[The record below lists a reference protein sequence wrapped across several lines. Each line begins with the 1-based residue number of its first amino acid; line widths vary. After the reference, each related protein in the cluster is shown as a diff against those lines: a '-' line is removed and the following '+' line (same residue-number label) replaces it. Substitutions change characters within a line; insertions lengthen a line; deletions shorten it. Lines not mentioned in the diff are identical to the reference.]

1 MSFSVHKLRWLFLSS
16 WSSFISESLLDSE
29 SACTKIIENDDKQK
43 DCTQI
48 WQSETLQIMEDH
60 EFSPE
65 DFKDVSDS
73 KEEPDKLQV
82 EGQFFLTW
90 YLLLMIHCWCSK
102 KDNDII
108 RNTIAHPDTTNWI
121 QRKESQKECGC
132 CCLTWFIG
140 L

>member
-1 MSFSVHKLRWLFLSS
+1 M
-16 WSSFISESLLDSE
+16 
-29 SACTKIIENDDKQK
+29 TENDDKQK

-48 WQSETLQIMEDH
+48 WQSETLWIMEDY

-82 EGQFFLTW
+82 EGQFVLTW

-108 RNTIAHPDTTNWI
+108 RNTIAHPDTTN
-121 QRKESQKECGC
+121 
-132 CCLTWFIG
+132 
-140 L
+140 